1 MARYCVNKL
10 VQELFR
16 QPGLLERF
24 QRNRAEVYDA
34 YGLNAAERAGLDE
47 GTPPALTSAGV
58 HPILQMHFLLAC
70 NPEVAKLITV
80 NAYQDQIGG
89 A

>member
-1 MARYCVNKL
+1 MARYAVNRL

-24 QRNRAEVYDA
+24 QKNRSEVYDA
-34 YGLNAAERAGLDE
+34 YGLNEMERKGLDE
-47 GTPPALTSAGV
+47 GSPPALAEAGV

-70 NPEVAKLITV
+70 NPDVAKLITV
-80 NAYQDQIGG
+80 NAYR
-89 A
+89 